1 VAAVTHNPVRWVHPP
16 TVGVL
21 GGVALLA
28 TLAATTGLGVA
39 GWLAGV
45 AFLAGTWALLTRA
58 RRRSQAPAWSLADTV
73 TLGRATLVGVVTA
86 LVAESF
92 VTPVPVAVL
101 VATATVALLLD
112 AVDGLVARRTGT
124 CSQLGARFDMETDA
138 FLVLI
143 LAIFVAA
150 SLGWWV
156 VAVGAARYL
165 FVAAGYV
172 LPWLRK
178 PVPGR
183 RTGKVVAAVQ
193 GATLV
198 TASAAVVPRPLMVTV
213 LVLVLAL
220 LAWSFGYDV
229 ARMWRA
235 RHDSSAAAPASSGTV
250 TVRRTA
256 RQLATHRT
264 TAWTLTTAACLLLVL
279 VLTVPNQIE
288 HLTPVAFL
296 RIPAEGLLAAA
307 VLLALPA
314 RRTRAVAAGLGAML
328 GLLAVLRVVDM
339 GFFTTLARPF
349 DPVLDWPLLRA
360 AIEFLT
366 EAAGRPAAV
375 GAVAAAVLLAGAMV
389 ALTALA
395 AARLARP
402 LVRHRLVAAGVVAV
416 LAVVWGAAAVLDV
429 HVEPGVPV
437 ASHEYERAVRVS
449 ESLQDRRAFA
459 AEAADD
465 AFRHTPPE
473 ELLTALRGT
482 DVVIVYVESY
492 GRDALTDPEIAA
504 QIAPVLASGQDLV
517 AEAGFAARSAYLTAP
532 VIGGG
537 SWLTHATLRSG
548 VWVDNTQRYQTLA
561 GVERLSLT
569 GAFQRAGWR
578 TVGFMP
584 AMLGPW
590 PEGRLFGFERV
601 YGRDHLGYEGP
612 RMNWG
617 KVPDQYTLSAL
628 ERFER
633 ASDDRAPL
641 MAEIV
646 LVSSHTPWT
655 PVAPLVDWDDVGDG
669 SVFDTVTPWED
680 SPEAVARDRDRA
692 RAAYVRALTYSLESV
707 LSYVAT
713 YGDDDLVVVMLGDH
727 QPPPVVTGPGAGAD
741 VPVSILAADPAV
753 LDRVAGWEWQEGLT
767 PDPDAPVW
775 RMDEFRDRFLTAFG
789 PSYDAG

>member
-1 VAAVTHNPVRWVHPP
+1 MTGVTDNPVRWIQPP
-16 TVGVL
+16 TIGAVVGV
-21 GGVALLA
+21 GLLA
-28 TLAATTGLGVA
+28 TLAATVGLGVA

-45 AFLAGTWALLTRA
+45 AVLAGTWALLTRA
-58 RRRSQAPAWSLADTV
+58 RRRSSAPAWSAADTV

-101 VATATVALLLD
+101 VSFATVALLLD

-124 CSQLGARFDMETDA
+124 CSRLGARFDMETDA
-138 FLVLI
+138 FLVLV
-143 LAIFVAA
+143 LAVFVAG

-156 VAVGAARYL
+156 VAVGAVRYV
-165 FVAAGYV
+165 FVAAGAV
-172 LPWLRK
+172 LPWLRR

-183 RTGKVVAAVQ
+183 RSGKVIAAVQ
-193 GATLV
+193 GAVLV
-198 TASAAVVPRPLMVTV
+198 TASAAVVPPPLMIIV
-213 LVLVLAL
+213 LALVLAL
-220 LAWSFGYDV
+220 LVCSFGYDV
-229 ARMWRA
+229 ARMWRL
-235 RHDSSAAAPASSGTV
+235 RHDGDAAAPAQRGTFNGWRP
-250 TVRRTA
+250 VRR
-256 RQLATHRT
+256 LATSRSG
-264 TAWTLTTAACLLLVL
+264 AWTLTTAAGLLLLL
-279 VLTVPNQIE
+279 VLTVPNQLE

-296 RIPAEGLLAAA
+296 RIPAEGLLAVAL
-307 VLLALPA
+307 LLALPA
-314 RRTRAVAAGLGAML
+314 RRTRLLAAPLGAVL
-328 GLLAVLRVVDM
+328 GLLAVLRIVDM

-360 AIEFLT
+360 AVGFLT
-366 EAAGRPAAV
+366 EAAGRPAAL
-375 GAVAAAVLLAGAMV
+375 GAVVAAVLLAGAV
-389 ALTALA
+389 IALTALA

-402 LVRHRLVAAGVVAV
+402 LVRHRPAAAGVVAV

-429 HVEPGVPV
+429 QVEPGVPV
-437 ASHEYERAVRVS
+437 ASHEYDRAVRVG

-465 AFRHTPPE
+465 AFGDTPPD

-504 QIAPVLASGQDLV
+504 EIEPVLASGQDQL

-537 SWLTHATLRSG
+537 SWLAHATLRSG
-548 VWVDNTQRYQTLA
+548 VWVDNPQRFQTLA

-584 AMLGPW
+584 AMLEPW
-590 PEGRLFGFERV
+590 PEGRLFGFDQV

-617 KVPDQYTLSAL
+617 KLPDQYTLSVL
-628 ERFER
+628 EQFER
-633 ASDDRAPL
+633 AGDDRAPL
-641 MAEIV
+641 MAEVV

-655 PVAPLVDWDDVGDG
+655 PVAPLVDWDDIGDG
-669 SVFDTVTPWED
+669 SVFETVTPWQD
-680 SPEAVARDRDRA
+680 SPDAIARDRDRA
-692 RAAYVRALTYSLESV
+692 RAAYMRALEYSLASV

-727 QPPPVVTGPGAGAD
+727 EAPPVVTGPDANAD

-753 LDRVAGWEWQEGLT
+753 LDRVAGWGWQEGLT
-767 PDPDAPVW
+767 PAPDAPVW

-789 PSYDAG
+789 PSAEVG